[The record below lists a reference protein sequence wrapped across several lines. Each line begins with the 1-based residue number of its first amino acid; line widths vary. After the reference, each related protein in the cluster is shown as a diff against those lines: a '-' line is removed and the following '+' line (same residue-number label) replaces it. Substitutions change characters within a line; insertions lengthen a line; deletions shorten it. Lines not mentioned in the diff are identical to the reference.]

1 MDGGPERPA
10 GPGERLG
17 VVRVTRRG
25 AVLVVGPDGRPLFEV
40 DPDQAKAVG
49 AMHGD
54 RVVARRKRRRP
65 GTVTGDLPPGRIVR
79 VVSRANETVVG
90 RLERLGRDEW
100 VVPDDSRLGPRVSL
114 HGGSLGALPGEK
126 VVVAVSRFPGPKRVF
141 PSGAV
146 VERLGPAGEPDAET
160 LAVIRSHGL
169 RDVFP
174 AEVLAEAVRL
184 PREVEPAD
192 LEGRLDLTGE
202 VVFTIDDAEAR
213 DLDDA
218 VSISRNGKGRSW
230 RLGVH
235 VADVSHYV
243 AAGSALDKEAERRG
257 TSVYLA
263 DRVLPMF
270 PPRLSNGIAS
280 LHPGV
285 VRLTVSVFMDID
297 EHGRTSAVSVHASFI
312 RSAARLTY
320 DAAAAFL
327 DGGEDEDVRVAG
339 PVGSAL
345 REMALL
351 AETLRARRM
360 RRGSLDFELP
370 EENVRLDGQGRPVEV
385 VFRRR
390 NRATQIIEEFM
401 VAANEAVADYLLWHG
416 VPFIRRVHEE
426 PFPDDLEDLRE
437 VLAPLGYRIPT
448 TRAPRPSDLQAVLA
462 AARGRPEADDVHK
475 AVLRALPQARYSVTP
490 MPHYALALRNYT
502 HFTSPIRRY
511 PDLTVHRQVKAVLEG
526 QAHASPGEEAALV
539 RRLAAVADRCSRL
552 ERAAEAAELE
562 SVEVKKVELARR
574 CLGLEEEGVVT
585 GVFDFGVFVRLPN
598 GVEGLVPAS
607 ALDPRGLRAGDTC
620 RVQVVRADIASRQ
633 VTLGPA

>member
-1 MDGGPERPA
+1 
-10 GPGERLG
+10 
-17 VVRVTRRG
+17 VTRRG
-25 AVLVVGPDGRPLFEV
+25 AVLVVGQDGRPLFEV

-54 RVVARRKRRRP
+54 RVIARRKRRR
-65 GTVTGDLPPGRIVR
+65 GTVTGDLPPGHIVR
-79 VVSRANETVVG
+79 VVSRANETIVG

-100 VVPDDSRLGPRVSL
+100 VVPDDPRLGPRVSL
-114 HGGSLGALPGEK
+114 HGGSLGALPREK

-174 AEVLAEAVRL
+174 AEALAEAERL
-184 PREVEPAD
+184 PREVEPAE
-192 LEGRLDLTGE
+192 LAGRLDLTGE

-218 VSISRNGKGRSW
+218 VSISRSGKDRSW

-270 PPRLSNGIAS
+270 PPRLSNDIAS

-297 EHGRTSAVSVHASFI
+297 EHGRTTAVSVHASFI

-327 DGGEDEDVRVAG
+327 DGLDGGEDEGVRVPG

-370 EENVRLDGQGRPVEV
+370 EEKVKLDGQGRPVEV
-385 VFRRR
+385 VLRRR

-475 AVLRALPQARYSVTP
+475 AVLRALPQARYSLTP
-490 MPHYALALRNYT
+490 MSHYALALRNYT

-511 PDLTVHRQVKAVLEG
+511 PDLYVHRQVKAVLEG
-526 QAHASPGEEAALV
+526 RAHAGPGEEAALV

-585 GVFDFGVFVRLPN
+585 GVFDFGAFVRLPN
-598 GVEGLVPAS
+598 GVEGLVPAG
-607 ALDPRGLRAGDTC
+607 ALGHEPVSRGGRL
-620 RVQVVRADIASRQ
+620 RVQVVRADIERRR
-633 VTLGPA
+633 VELIPKGER